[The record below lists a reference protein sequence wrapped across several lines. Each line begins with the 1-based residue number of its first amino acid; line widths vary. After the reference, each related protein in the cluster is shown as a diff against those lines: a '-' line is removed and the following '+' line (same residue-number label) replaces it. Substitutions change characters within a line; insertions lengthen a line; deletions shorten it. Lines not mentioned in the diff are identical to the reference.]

1 MLPLVSLP
9 AWATTLDWTG
19 VPVLRA
25 SALAVQARARHADD
39 ADAHVLAEVV
49 LRDPLLCLR
58 VLASAAARQSPQA
71 TPVASVT
78 AALVLTGI
86 DPFFRDCATLPILED
101 KLSLQARQ
109 EALAVVAR
117 SRVAARIAAAFAIH
131 RQDEDV
137 EEVHLAALLHEVG
150 EVLARYFA
158 PDADPNADP
167 EAAPPGL
174 VSAALLRRWGLP
186 EALRHP
192 AHGPVGDAPRPRMV
206 ALAARIARHMEHGW
220 SGPELLGDA
229 AQAGQLLNL
238 RPQVA
243 ASLVRR
249 AAG

>member
-9 AWATTLDWTG
+9 AWATTLDWMG

-25 SALAVQARARHADD
+25 SAQAVQARARHADD

-86 DPFFRDCATLPILED
+86 DPFFRDCAALPILED
-101 KLSLQARQ
+101 KLPVPARQ
-109 EALAVVAR
+109 EVQAIVAR

-137 EEVHLAALLHEVG
+137 EEVHLAALLHDVG
-150 EVLARYFA
+150 EVLARYFT
-158 PDADPNADP
+158 PDAGAD
-167 EAAPPGL
+167 ATPPGL

-206 ALAARIARHMEHGW
+206 ALAVRIARHMEHGW
-220 SGPELLGDA
+220 NGPELLGDA
-229 AQAGQLLNL
+229 AQAGHLLNL

>member
-71 TPVASVT
+71 TPVANVT

-101 KLSLQARQ
+101 RLAAQARQ
-109 EALAVVAR
+109 DALAIVAR
-117 SRVAARIAAAFAIH
+117 SRMAARIAAAFAIH

-137 EEVHLAALLHEVG
+137 EEVHLAALLHDVG
-150 EVLARYFA
+150 ELLALHFA
-158 PDADPNADP
+158 PGADPDG
-167 EAAPPGL
+167 APPGR

-186 EALRHP
+186 ESLRHP
-192 AHGPVGDAPRPRMV
+192 AHGLVGEAPRPRMV
-206 ALAARIARHMEHGW
+206 ALAVRIARHMEHGW

>member
-78 AALVLTGI
+78 AGLVLPGI
-86 DPFFRDCATLPILED
+86 DPFFRDCATLPILGD

-150 EVLARYFA
+150 EALAGYFA
-158 PDADPNADP
+158 PRGGPGG
-167 EAAPPGL
+167 AAP
-174 VSAALLRRWGLP
+174 
-186 EALRHP
+186 
-192 AHGPVGDAPRPRMV
+192 
-206 ALAARIARHMEHGW
+206 
-220 SGPELLGDA
+220 
-229 AQAGQLLNL
+229 
-238 RPQVA
+238 
-243 ASLVRR
+243 RR
-249 AAG
+249 AAGRGGGDRAPREPLQGEAARRRGAPQDREAPRPGRRAPSRFPMQATGRWRAP

>member
-86 DPFFRDCATLPILED
+86 DPFFRDCAVLPVLED
-101 KLSLQARQ
+101 QLAMQARP
-109 EALAVVAR
+109 EALAIVAR

-131 RQDEDV
+131 RQDEAV
-137 EEVHLAALLHEVG
+137 EEVHLAALLHDVG

-158 PDADPNADP
+158 PDASP

-174 VSAALLRRWGLP
+174 VSATLLRRWGLP

-206 ALAARIARHMEHGW
+206 ALAVRIARHMEHGW
-220 SGPELLGDA
+220 NGPELLGDA

-238 RPQVA
+238 RSQVA
-243 ASLVRR
+243 ASLIRR